1 MFSATTEAV
10 GEVTRGTLCVAIER
24 AKHLPNIG
32 CNRHM
37 DSFIRWFLLP
47 DKTKNGIRK
56 TQVKKNN
63 LNPVWDEEFTYENV
77 SLDELKTARGLEVSV
92 LKHNMLFKDDVLGC
106 LLLGPSADVA
116 LKPCA
121 SMDANS
127 EEVIHWKAML
137 KDPGKWVEH
146 WHSLRP
152 SRSAVHFSCLDKK
165 QQNCLHD
172 ASLPPPSTEKQDPR
186 KGCKSKKGIH
196 VPLRELS
203 SEHVLPAFSKDPSI
217 GNAYVGSSLFIQSN
231 KLELR
236 GSMSSLESSL
246 TVEMTASK
254 HNSSTKCITGYV
266 MLGMAYEEGVL
277 LVEVC
282 KCRDLISTKCKI
294 NINPFIKTYLL
305 PAKGKKSKQKTG
317 VRKKISHLL
326 I

>member
-10 GEVTRGTLCVAIER
+10 GEVTAGTLRVAIER

-32 CNRHM
+32 CNSHT
-37 DSFIRWFLLP
+37 DSFIRLFLLP
-47 DKTKNGIRK
+47 DKTKNGVHK
-56 TQVKKNN
+56 TKVKKNN

-106 LLLGPSADVA
+106 LRLGPSADVA

-127 EEVIHWKAML
+127 EEVIHWEAML

-165 QQNCLHD
+165 QQNSLHD
-172 ASLPPPSTEKQDPR
+172 ASLPPPSTKKQDPS

-203 SEHVLPAFSKDPSI
+203 SEHVLAAFSKDPST
-217 GNAYVGSSLFIQSN
+217 GNAYVDSSLFIQSN

-246 TVEMTASK
+246 SVEMTASK
-254 HNSSTKCITGYV
+254 HKYEYQTYHWICYV
-266 MLGMAYEEGVL
+266 RYG
-277 LVEVC
+277 
-282 KCRDLISTKCKI
+282 I
-294 NINPFIKTYLL
+294 
-305 PAKGKKSKQKTG
+305 
-317 VRKKISHLL
+317 
-326 I
+326 